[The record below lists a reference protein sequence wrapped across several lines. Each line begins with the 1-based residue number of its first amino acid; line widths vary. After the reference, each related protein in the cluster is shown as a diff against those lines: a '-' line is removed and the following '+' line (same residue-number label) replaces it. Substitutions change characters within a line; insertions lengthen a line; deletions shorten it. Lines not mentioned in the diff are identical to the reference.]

1 MYLPRIS
8 FTVPSNVFAND
19 RGRMIRAILNISS
32 SETFPSCLTKQEIS
46 IKKNLT
52 GKNSL
57 FFCFFLSRGGSL
69 SALMTSDDAEGITSI
84 LALRFCTVSFTVTR
98 MPFQS
103 PVALA
108 ISSPTFFGDY
118 ILIEKEG

>member
-1 MYLPRIS
+1 
-8 FTVPSNVFAND
+8 
-19 RGRMIRAILNISS
+19 
-32 SETFPSCLTKQEIS
+32 
-46 IKKNLT
+46 
-52 GKNSL
+52 
-57 FFCFFLSRGGSL
+57 
-69 SALMTSDDAEGITSI
+69 MTSDDAEGITSI

-118 ILIEKEG
+118 ILIEKEGWIVE

>member
-1 MYLPRIS
+1 MKI
-8 FTVPSNVFAND
+8 N
-19 RGRMIRAILNISS
+19 
-32 SETFPSCLTKQEIS
+32 E
-46 IKKNLT
+46 KNL
-52 GKNSL
+52 L

-69 SALMTSDDAEGITSI
+69 SALITSDDAEGITSI

-108 ISSPTFFGDY
+108 ISSPTFFGDCS
-118 ILIEKEG
+118 LEIEGLL